1 MNLKRRTK
9 LEYVD
14 RESFGTQ
21 HLILDLTTL
30 KRGVWVNYI
39 YFGISNDTLQVQ
51 AVIAG
56 LTIHLL
62 LSLDHHHSCASLFDP
77 SLTQAANSFL
87 LPCGVC

>member
-39 YFGISNDTLQVQ
+39 YFGISNDTL
-51 AVIAG
+51 
-56 LTIHLL
+56 
-62 LSLDHHHSCASLFDP
+62 
-77 SLTQAANSFL
+77 
-87 LPCGVC
+87 